1 MTQPT
6 QLNPLLQLQRL
17 DGSNKEQADLQ
28 QVAKEFEALLLR
40 QLTSSLS
47 ASNEDDEDSLFGGD
61 SGTGLA
67 KQMFSEQLASAMA
80 QAGGIGLA
88 ETLFRQFQENQS
100 ASTKPLD
107 TSLTKSRAFSTAKI
121 IRETAGSNS
130 AENIKV
136 KNNRAENTGF
146 ETPVIENTGV
156 ENKTYVPSSPAT
168 SYSSSTVA
176 LPSNSPIPS
185 NTSATSPIT
194 SPAASPNSKVRLS
207 ASEINQYVSDM
218 AKLSGKQQ
226 NNVSKE
232 KATAVTAKP
241 AKPKVQNSSNEM
253 RIISEASAEDVE
265 ASKNYDYSS
274 INDRYLTGV
283 YQKSGLI
290 DNRKAKVIPAQI
302 VADKLPKTISSLPSP
317 VAQTPMPTE
326 TAVKA
331 EKTAVSK
338 VDLDWPVRGA
348 VRSNFGTRTDPIN
361 GKQKFHQGVDIRAA
375 RGTPIAAAGDG
386 VVVFAGYGKKY
397 GNNVVIQHA
406 DGRQTRYA
414 HADTL
419 YVQEGQVVTQGEE
432 IAAVGSTGRSTGPH
446 LHFEVIENGERIN
459 PIKALANDLKIV
471 RR

>member
-1 MTQPT
+1 M
-6 QLNPLLQLQRL
+6 
-17 DGSNKEQADLQ
+17 Q

-47 ASNEDDEDSLFGGD
+47 VSNEDDEDSLFGGD

-67 KQMFSEQLASAMA
+67 KQMFSEQLATAMA

-121 IRETAGSNS
+121 IRDTKSSNS
-130 AENIKV
+130 AENVSV
-136 KNNRAENTGF
+136 KNNSTENTQF
-146 ETPVIENTGV
+146 NNSSIENSEV
-156 ENKTYVPSSPAT
+156 ENKSYVPSSPAP
-168 SYSSSTVA
+168 SYSSSAAA
-176 LPSNSPIPS
+176 LPSDSPLPS
-185 NTSATSPIT
+185 RTSPTSPMT
-194 SPAASPNSKVRLS
+194 SPASSPTASPNSKVKLS
-207 ASEINQYVSDM
+207 MAEINQYVTDM
-218 AKLSGKQQ
+218 AKASGKQQ
-226 NNVSKE
+226 NSVSPE
-232 KATAVTAKP
+232 KVTTVTAKQ
-241 AKPKVQNSSNEM
+241 AKPKVQNSSTEM
-253 RIISEASAEDVE
+253 RIISEADAEDVE

-290 DNRKAKVIPAQI
+290 DNTKTKAAPAQS
-302 VADKLPKTISSLPSP
+302 VSDKLPKTVSFLPSP
-317 VAQTPMPTE
+317 VAQTPVSSE

-331 EKTAVSK
+331 GKTDVSK

-348 VRSNFGTRTDPIN
+348 VRSNFGKRTDPIN
-361 GKQKFHQGVDIRAA
+361 GKHKFHQGVDIRAA

-414 HADTL
+414 HADKL
-419 YVQEGQVVTQGEE
+419 YVQEGQAVTQGDE
-432 IAAVGSTGRSTGPH
+432 IAAVGTTGRSTGPH

-459 PIKALANDLKIV
+459 PIKALANGLKIV